1 MSATSINAAIW
12 DQGAESGL
20 LGGILVHGN
29 DVMAQVVE
37 LVEVEDFYDQR
48 HRDIYLAMWLLWDK
62 GQPVDEISVTSMLTD
77 MGKLGPVGGAAYL
90 AELADILLSPGH
102 VEHYARLVRRK
113 AKLRQISKAA
123 QKIIAQ
129 AQGPDDPQE
138 IIEQAQRTIN
148 QAAASAEGGG
158 GVVHVAKA
166 MDRTLEEFEER
177 QAHHKDPNAIPTG
190 FRAIDGLTGGMRP
203 GKVWTIGARPSMGK
217 TALALGIA
225 THNALDLG
233 NPVLYASS
241 EEIEEDMCGRLICQR
256 LRVSTTDWTQGRVA
270 AGQANAIRQFR
281 ARIERAPLYW
291 FCEGGFPI
299 QALEAKARALHASS
313 GLKLL
318 VLDFIQQVAREE
330 SNTEITKVSKAMK
343 KLAMN
348 LRIPL
353 IILSQLN
360 RDLEKR
366 ENKRPIP
373 PDLRASGSLEQDAHV
388 ILFLFR
394 PAFYD
399 LSADPNLC
407 EVGVAKNKMGPKG
420 LLRLS
425 YTPEYTLFEDFGG
438 SPSPQEEMF

>member
-1 MSATSINAAIW
+1 MSAATRNPTAIW
-12 DQGAESGL
+12 DQASERGI

-48 HRDIYLAMWLLWDK
+48 HRDIYLAIWLLWDK

-77 MGKLGPVGGAAYL
+77 MGKLGPVGGAAY
-90 AELADILLSPGH
+90 LADILLSPGH

-177 QAHHKDPNAIPTG
+177 QTNHKDPNALPTG
-190 FRAIDGLTGGMRP
+190 FRAIDRLTGGMRP

-217 TALALGIA
+217 TALALCIA
-225 THNALDLG
+225 AHNALDLG

-241 EEIEEDMCGRLICQR
+241 EEIEEDMCGRLLCAR
-256 LRVSTTDWTQGRVA
+256 LQVNTTDWT
-270 AGQANAIRQFR
+270 
-281 ARIERAPLYW
+281 
-291 FCEGGFPI
+291 
-299 QALEAKARALHASS
+299 
-313 GLKLL
+313 
-318 VLDFIQQVAREE
+318 
-330 SNTEITKVSKAMK
+330 
-343 KLAMN
+343 
-348 LRIPL
+348 
-353 IILSQLN
+353 
-360 RDLEKR
+360 
-366 ENKRPIP
+366 
-373 PDLRASGSLEQDAHV
+373 
-388 ILFLFR
+388 
-394 PAFYD
+394 
-399 LSADPNLC
+399 
-407 EVGVAKNKMGPKG
+407 
-420 LLRLS
+420 
-425 YTPEYTLFEDFGG
+425 
-438 SPSPQEEMF
+438 